1 MSKRNHVGSS
11 SGVDRQIRQKISSS
25 SSTTT
30 VSRTSETAER
40 FVYSQGNLG
49 YPRKVLKASVGSTIN
64 LEHFECRLAKI
75 KKYETLIPAM
85 TRQALE
91 QGLFRYIVFTGLS
104 GSPLKVEQ
112 DFFSKQI
119 AISQLRRKDKNIAK
133 EVLIYV
139 TRKAL
144 RDVFGLDLVM
154 KGAYVAKKDGDEEL
168 CVWENDRKKVYY
180 LINILATPPIH
191 GDDVFDEKSRVTDGH
206 YQALRNSSEYEAALY
221 GFLQLVLAIVY
232 WSPDHCVTEIDL
244 LTQLNTNYFRDLDLV
259 ATKSRS
265 RQLND
270 QDPVLGNVKRLITE
284 QFVRDDYLKE
294 TSYDDLKAYELGGKA
309 FYVIDRQSL
318 MAFSL
323 HTSGVSI
330 QNNEWEKISGA
341 QP

>member
-1 MSKRNHVGSS
+1 MSKRNNIGSS
-11 SGVDRQIRQKISSS
+11 SGFDRRIRKKTSSN

-30 VSRTSETAER
+30 VSHTSEPGER

-49 YPRKVLKASVGSTIN
+49 YPRKVLKASVGSTTN
-64 LEHFECRLAKI
+64 LERLECRLAKI
-75 KKYETLIPAM
+75 KKYESLISAM

-119 AISQLRRKDKNIAK
+119 AWNQLRRSEKNIAK
-133 EVLIYV
+133 EVLIYM

-144 RDVFGLDLVM
+144 RDAFGLDLVM
-154 KGAYVAKKDGDEEL
+154 KGAYVIKNEGEEEL

-180 LINILATPPIH
+180 LINILATPPTD
-191 GDDVFDEKSRVTDGH
+191 GDDAFEQKSRVTDGH
-206 YQALRNSSEYEAALY
+206 YQALRKSSEYEAALY

-232 WSPDHCVTEIDL
+232 WSPDHCITEIDL
-244 LTQLNTNYFRDLDLV
+244 LTQLNRNYFKDLDLV
-259 ATKSRS
+259 ATKSS
-265 RQLND
+265 SSQLND
-270 QDPVLGNVKRLITE
+270 QDPVLGNVKKLITE
-284 QFVRDDYLKE
+284 QFVRSDYLKE
-294 TSYDDLKAYELGGKA
+294 TSYDDLKAYELGGRA

-318 MAFSL
+318 IAFSL

-330 QNNEWEKISGA
+330 QNNEWDKLSKA
-341 QP
+341 SP

>member
-1 MSKRNHVGSS
+1 M
-11 SGVDRQIRQKISSS
+11 
-25 SSTTT
+25 
-30 VSRTSETAER
+30 
-40 FVYSQGNLG
+40 
-49 YPRKVLKASVGSTIN
+49 
-64 LEHFECRLAKI
+64 
-75 KKYETLIPAM
+75 
-85 TRQALE
+85 
-91 QGLFRYIVFTGLS
+91 
-104 GSPLKVEQ
+104 
-112 DFFSKQI
+112 
-119 AISQLRRKDKNIAK
+119 
-133 EVLIYV
+133 

-144 RDVFGLDLVM
+144 RDAFGLDLVM

-206 YQALRNSSEYEAALY
+206 YQALRNSSEYEAALF

-244 LTQLNTNYFRDLDLV
+244 LTQLNRNYFRDLDLV
-259 ATKSRS
+259 ATKSKS
-265 RQLND
+265 SQLND

-318 MAFSL
+318 LAFSL

-330 QNNEWEKISGA
+330 QNNEWEKISGPSA
-341 QP
+341 HDSVREFA